1 MKFQGEDEHGEPIVF
16 NSWRDV
22 AERFPYDQLNTDSLT
37 PEQLEALIAE
47 YKDAVQI
54 RDHGDGIDVI
64 VSADLPLRPDFGV
77 LAFFAARQLRYID
90 AQQSAARDPFADAQR
105 IAEATLDRLYTPF
118 DGVERTLVA
127 PAPQSDTREY
137 SKASYG
143 WVRIP
148 SPDKKQWAVTAPN
161 FVSHD
166 DLKTMV
172 RTDSLAGRYVIGEI
186 EPHTETWYAV
196 SILISLAK
204 LSDIDDSNALQV
216 ALVIAADIGGWAEA
230 LRRIHTVIDQ
240 CKRRICVAQ
249 AVQRAVLTRLGTLEQ
264 TSFCEERFEGLTQ
277 VLCYRSIRQA
287 KYR

>member
-1 MKFQGEDEHGEPIVF
+1 MGGYSTKF
-16 NSWRDV
+16 
-22 AERFPYDQLNTDSLT
+22 Y
-37 PEQLEALIAE
+37 
-47 YKDAVQI
+47 
-54 RDHGDGIDVI
+54 
-64 VSADLPLRPDFGV
+64 
-77 LAFFAARQLRYID
+77 
-90 AQQSAARDPFADAQR
+90 
-105 IAEATLDRLYTPF
+105 
-118 DGVERTLVA
+118 
-127 PAPQSDTREY
+127 
-137 SKASYG
+137 
-143 WVRIP
+143 
-148 SPDKKQWAVTAPN
+148 
-161 FVSHD
+161 SHD